1 MEMQCKMYVKLLC
14 HHSQKAAKTAV
25 QLYGKNNVFVMC
37 VDNNKYV
44 NPCNFEEKGA
54 SCPFKTAPY
63 DDKEKVPQIYLK
75 GDGDAEFIG
84 GNDDFQRIANQL
96 IANNKRKNTP
106 PMNLLKL

>member
-1 MEMQCKMYVKLLC
+1 MEMQCKMYVRLLC
-14 HHSQKAAKTAV
+14 YHSQKAAKTAV
-25 QLYGKNNVFVMC
+25 QLYGKNNVFVQC

-44 NPCNFEEKGA
+44 NPCNFKEKGA

-63 DDKEKVPQIYLK
+63 DDKGTVPQIYLK

-84 GNDDFQRIANQL
+84 GNDEFQL

-106 PMNLLKL
+106 PMNHLKL